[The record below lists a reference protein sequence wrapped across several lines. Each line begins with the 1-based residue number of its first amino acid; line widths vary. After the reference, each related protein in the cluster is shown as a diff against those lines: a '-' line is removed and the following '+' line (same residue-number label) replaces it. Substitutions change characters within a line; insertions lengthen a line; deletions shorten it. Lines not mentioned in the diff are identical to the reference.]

1 MAIFMRLAFRLVLLA
16 IIFAIVAW
24 IVPGIDIHGGFG
36 SLLWI
41 AFLFSL
47 VNLILG
53 PLFHFFGFPLV
64 VLTLG
69 LFLLVI
75 NAGLLAITA
84 GLTKDLDVDTFWDA
98 LLGGFLI
105 ALFSWGVE
113 LFMPLRPNRG

>member
-1 MAIFMRLAFRLVLLA
+1 MVIFMRIAFRLVLLA
-16 IIFAIVAW
+16 IIFGIVAW
-24 IVPGIDIHGGFG
+24 LVPGIEVHGGFG

-84 GLTKDLDVDTFWDA
+84 WLSSDLDVDTFWDA
-98 LLGGFLI
+98 VLGGFLI
-105 ALFSWGVE
+105 ALFSWIVE
-113 LFMPLRPNRG
+113 LFMPLRVRT